1 MAEPGT
7 PNLTPEQDTSFGTRL
22 KRLREAAGL
31 TQEKLASRAGLTA
44 KAIGALERGERRRPY
59 PHTVRSLA
67 DALGLSEDGPKAS
80 LLATVRKQGDVAPA
94 APAMVVGSTL
104 PTPTTQ
110 LLGRELNLEEI
121 GGFIR
126 RGYGCS
132 PSRDPEGWARRASP
146 SRLRKLR

>member
-1 MAEPGT
+1 M
-7 PNLTPEQDTSFGTRL
+7 
-22 KRLREAAGL
+22 KRLREVAGL

-44 KAIGALERGERRRPY
+44 KAIGALERGGRRRPY

-67 DALGLSEDGPKAS
+67 DALGLSEDERAS

-110 LLGRELNLEEI
+110 LLGRELNLEKI
-121 GGFIR
+121 GGSIR